1 MKKQDNTRIMG
12 RFRFRVFDPERRLLR
27 EWTVPNMVV
36 NTGLAWI
43 AGALSGDVADPSLA
57 KYIGIGTGTTAA
69 AADDTALETE
79 VESRATGT
87 QSRITTDT
95 TDDTYK
101 CVGEI
106 TMTSSRSITEVGIFT
121 DATAGTLFSR
131 SVFAA
136 EVVGSGNSLE
146 VTYECDIDRP

>member
-69 AADDTALETE
+69 DEADTKLETE
-79 VESRATGT
+79 VETRATGT
-87 QSRITTDT
+87 PSRVT
-95 TDDTYK
+95 TDDTNDTYQV
-101 CVGEI
+101 VGTI
-106 TMTSSRSITEVGIFT
+106 TMTGNRAITEVGIFS
-121 DATAGTLFSR
+121 AASNGTLFSR

-136 EVVGSGNSLE
+136 ETVGSGNSLQ
-146 VTYECDIDRP
+146 VTYQCNFDRP